1 MSANGEIHIRSY
13 RVVFD
18 LERRL
23 HRIDRWRLP
32 LPYGLPIRSLAYAAI
47 TLIAVLITTRLPGLG
62 SVVAVVPAPARL
74 VLVPVAVALVL
85 TRINVDG
92 RTAHRTAA
100 AMIGFVLRP
109 KRIAACRRAPAV
121 GSANR
126 LGSICMAPDGRS
138 PRLRRGIVR
147 GAAVAR
153 LRYPVA
159 LDERRRSLR
168 VEQTDERPLEP
179 GVRIEFGAT
188 RRLVTR

>member
-1 MSANGEIHIRSY
+1 MSAQGEIHIRSY

-47 TLIAVLITTRLPGLG
+47 TLVTVVIATRLPVLG
-62 SVVAVVPAPARL
+62 SAVAVVPAPARL
-74 VLVPVAVALVL
+74 VLLPAAVALVL

-100 AMIGFVLRP
+100 ATIGFLLRP

-121 GSANR
+121 GSAKR
-126 LGSICMAPDGRS
+126 LNPICIAPDGRS
-138 PRLRRGIVR
+138 SRLRRGIVH

-159 LDERRRSLR
+159 LDERRRSLH
-168 VEQTDERPLEP
+168 VKQTEARPLDQ
-179 GVRIEFGAT
+179 GVRIQFDAT
-188 RRLVTR
+188 RRLVIR